1 MGIAHWDRS
10 NAARTGMIDGPL
22 HQLRSLAF
30 VAKVIRAKLRGEPV
44 SHAFSYRHMGSLAT
58 IGRKS
63 AVARF
68 WFRPVAWRH
77 GLVALGRRPR
87 AVPSRITQPR
97 GGRPELDLS
106 YVTYRASTRLITDSS
121 PQVVT
126 AIK

>member
-1 MGIAHWDRS
+1 
-10 NAARTGMIDGPL
+10 MIDGPL

-97 GGRPELDLS
+97 GGRPELDL
-106 YVTYRASTRLITDSS
+106 VLCNVPRLDAAHHRLKPTSRNGNQMMS
-121 PQVVT
+121 R
-126 AIK
+126 